1 MNEKNFFLQPKCKI
15 GELYLVTN
23 HGTHSTLMDFMEVA
37 EYFPQIRALNAL
49 KALWAI
55 LGEDELSFFLIAF
68 AIFLPI

>member
-1 MNEKNFFLQPKCKI
+1 MNEKNFFLQPKCKL

-23 HGTHSTLMDFMEVA
+23 HGIHSTLMDFMKVA
-37 EYFPQIRALNAL
+37 ESIPQIRALNAL

-55 LGEDELSFFLIAF
+55 LGKYELSFFLIAF